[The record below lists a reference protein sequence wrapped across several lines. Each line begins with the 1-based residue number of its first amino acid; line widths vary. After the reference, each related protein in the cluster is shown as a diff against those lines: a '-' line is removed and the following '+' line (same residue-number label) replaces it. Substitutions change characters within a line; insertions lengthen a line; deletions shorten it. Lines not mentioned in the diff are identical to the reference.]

1 MTKTFEATGKTVEEA
16 LDAVCA
22 LAGVGLDEGEVEV
35 LDYASKGFLGIGSKE
50 ARVRFVVSKK
60 NLPLHQQS
68 KETIPVAEQKSIKT
82 FHEAIT
88 KPVVEQT
95 DALPEEA
102 WTEEERANSKI
113 AAFISQEAIENI
125 KKDALAF
132 LEPVFKEMKVAPTI
146 LFDFKEDVLWISFS
160 GKGLNVLIGR
170 RGETLN
176 ALQYL
181 VNLAC
186 NRKKDTYIRIVL
198 DVENYRQGREK
209 TLITLAQKMAEKAVR
224 TERRVELEP
233 MNPHERRVVHIALQ
247 NDKRV
252 ETLSRGEEP
261 YRRIVIVKKNPRNKN
276 QH

>member
-68 KETIPVAEQKSIKT
+68 KETIPVSEQKDNKIVN
-82 FHEAIT
+82 EGIT
-88 KPVVEQT
+88 KLAVEQ
-95 DALPEEA
+95 DEALPEEM
-102 WTEEERANSKI
+102 EEDRANSRI
-113 AAFISQEAIENI
+113 AAFISEEAIENI

-170 RGETLN
+170 RGVTLN

>member
-1 MTKTFEATGKTVEEA
+1 MTKIFEATGKTVEEA

-35 LDYASKGFLGIGSKE
+35 VDYASKGFLGIGSKE
-50 ARVRFVVSKK
+50 ARVRFIVPKK
-60 NLPLHQQS
+60 CLPHQ
-68 KETIPVAEQKSIKT
+68 
-82 FHEAIT
+82 
-88 KPVVEQT
+88 
-95 DALPEEA
+95 DR
-102 WTEEERANSKI
+102 EEETPKQEKI
-113 AAFISQEAIENI
+113 QKKTVEENKKPAYRSDNQADNETDHNETNVSYNQEVIDEV
-125 KKDALAF
+125 KKDALIF
-132 LEPVFKEMKVAPTI
+132 LNPVFKQMKVNPTVS
-146 LFDFKEDVLWISFS
+146 FDFKEDVLWISFS
-160 GKGLNVLIGR
+160 GRGLNVLIGR

-181 VNLAC
+181 TNLSC
-186 NRKKDTYIRIVL
+186 NKKRENYVRIVL

-209 TLITLAQKMAEKAVR
+209 TLINLAQKMAEKAVR

-261 YRRIVIVKKNPRNKN
+261 YRRIVIVKKNSRNRN
-276 QH
+276 NS